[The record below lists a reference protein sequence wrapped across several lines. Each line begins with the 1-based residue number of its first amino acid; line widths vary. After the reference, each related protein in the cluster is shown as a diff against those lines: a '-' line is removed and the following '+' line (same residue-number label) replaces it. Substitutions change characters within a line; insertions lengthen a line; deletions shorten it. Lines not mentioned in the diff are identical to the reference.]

1 MTKDIYYA
9 GVSMKSRT
17 LTSMSL
23 ISEFESWLTLSLS
36 LFFQQPFYIAAGL
49 ACLSFVVILL
59 FVPEVKIDGM
69 AEEDEK
75 FRVYL
80 AENGFDV
87 DRLGLPVEHDDER
100 QNSLDEK
107 KEKDANGVVVSAKE
121 V

>member
-1 MTKDIYYA
+1 
-9 GVSMKSRT
+9 
-17 LTSMSL
+17 
-23 ISEFESWLTLSLS
+23 
-36 LFFQQPFYIAAGL
+36 
-49 ACLSFVVILL
+49 
-59 FVPEVKIDGM
+59 M

-107 KEKDANGVVVSAKE
+107 KEKDANGVVVSARE